1 MTVKELLERIVVAY
15 PGASPE
21 AMRAY
26 KPVFQARLGGR
37 EGPALAKAATEVLAS
52 FRPRY
57 GQPFPIPAD
66 FEAALPELPRP
77 LPAGRAIDLRGHAER
92 VARLMSDWR
101 RSVRAQPEV
110 KWAMEHI
117 ARELAHEAAW
127 REVEK
132 SIALTARQ
140 TRLAEERALSLQRR
154 LEHGPPEHFTR
165 EAWWGQIAAIAARWN
180 VAVSFNEWG
189 REEWRA

>member
-37 EGPALAKAATEVLAS
+37 EGPALAKAAAEVLAS
-52 FRPRY
+52 FRPKY
-57 GQPFPIPAD
+57 GQPFPIPVD
-66 FEAALPELPRP
+66 FEAALPEFPRP

-117 ARELAHEAAW
+117 ARELAHGAAW

-132 SIALTARQ
+132 PIALTARQ
-140 TRLAEERALSLQRR
+140 TRLAKERALSLQRR

-165 EAWWGQIAAIAARWN
+165 EAWWGQIAAIASRWN
-180 VAVSFNEWG
+180 VAVSIEEWG
-189 REEWRA
+189 G